1 MVEQAGQIAG
11 ELAPIHVATRSRRP
25 RHLRRQDRVLRS
37 KHQDLREK
45 LNFTAI
51 YSYLNECRLLL
62 YCDHSKLLDG
72 TLTEQARIDT
82 IIDNLTKCNK
92 DKYLMDFIVCLKR
105 SAEGT
110 GEGHSEL
117 VQSLEAAYEAEP
129 EDEED
134 SDCKQRNFLFHP

>member
-1 MVEQAGQIAG
+1 MVEQTGRVTRA
-11 ELAPIHVATRSRRP
+11 LATIQVATRPRRS

-37 KHQDLREK
+37 KHQDLRDK
-45 LNFTAI
+45 LNFRAI
-51 YSYLNECRLLL
+51 YSHLNEFRLLP
-62 YCDHSKLLDG
+62 YCDHSILLDG

-92 DKYLMDFIVCLKR
+92 DNYLLDFIVCLKR

-110 GEGHSEL
+110 GDGHLEL
-117 VQSLEAAYEAEP
+117 VQSLEAAYETEP

-134 SDCKQRNFLFHP
+134 SDCKYSYI